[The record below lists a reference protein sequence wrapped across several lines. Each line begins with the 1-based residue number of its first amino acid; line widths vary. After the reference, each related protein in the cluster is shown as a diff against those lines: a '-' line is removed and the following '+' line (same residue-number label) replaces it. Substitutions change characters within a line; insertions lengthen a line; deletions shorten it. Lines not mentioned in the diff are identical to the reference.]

1 MPERVTTAESSAVQI
16 SRAPVH
22 IDSQSAP
29 EKPRASGARA
39 LSLTS
44 NFVWTFAGNGIYALC
59 QWAAIV
65 CLAKLGSVEMV
76 GVFALALAI
85 TNPITFLANL
95 QLRVLYVTDQKS
107 KYPFG
112 EILGLRLMLGAV
124 AFVIMVAVCR
134 AAGYSQNTTAVIMLV
149 GVAFLI
155 DSISENYYAI
165 AQRRERMDRIALS
178 QIFRGFLAVAALA
191 LIVRFTGNLAWA
203 ALGLVIGRILVFL
216 TFDSARK
223 TFNLAGSESPLETSG
238 KSESTSFWKRVV
250 PLWNLRNQM
259 RMLWVAIPL
268 GIASI
273 LISVNINMPR
283 YFIEHFRGPHELGIF
298 SALTYI
304 PTAMMMVATALGYA
318 VFTPLSKMYSQGQV
332 RKFKV
337 LVAKIVAF
345 CAAVGAVGLVICA
358 FAGHRILLIL
368 YRPEYAEHLQLLLWL
383 VVWGSIG
390 AVAAILGYAMTATS
404 HFREQVPLFSAVT
417 LSSMVA
423 CYFLVPRFGGLGGA
437 FAALL
442 AIVVQLI
449 GTGFVIFRALQLRSR
464 EIKADPVLWRRRL
477 DVEVSKVG
485 LEISS

>member
-1 MPERVTTAESSAVQI
+1 MLERVTTTESSATEI
-16 SRAPVH
+16 
-22 IDSQSAP
+22 SAP
-29 EKPRASGARA
+29 LHTGGSPAPQKPRASGARA

-95 QLRVLYVTDQKS
+95 QLRVLYVTDHKS

-112 EILGLRLMLGAV
+112 EILGLRLMLGAI
-124 AFVIMVAVCR
+124 AFVIMLAVCR
-134 AAGYSQNTTAVIMLV
+134 AAGYSRNTAAVIMLV

-223 TFNLAGSESPLETSG
+223 TFNLAGSESPLVRSG
-238 KSESTSFWKRVV
+238 KSEGTSFWKRVV
-250 PLWNLRNQM
+250 PQWNLRNQM

-318 VFTPLSKMYSQGQV
+318 VFTPLSKLYSQGQV
-332 RKFKV
+332 RQFKV

-345 CAAVGAVGLVICA
+345 CAAVGAAGLLICA

-368 YRPEYAEHLQLLLWL
+368 YRPEYAEHVQLLLWL

-417 LSSMVA
+417 LSSMIA

-442 AIVVQLI
+442 AIIVQLI

-464 EIKADPVLWRRRL
+464 EIKVDPAVQRRRL
-477 DVEVSKVG
+477 DVEVSKIG
-485 LEISS
+485 FEISS